1 MIYRIN
7 EIFNSLQGEGYNQ
20 GRQVT
25 FIRLSG
31 CNLKCSWCDTDHT
44 DNTPMSVKE
53 ILDKIDKYNC
63 RSVIITGGEPTIYNL
78 TPLLTALKENNY
90 WIGIESNGTNP
101 FSNYYHQLD
110 YIAVSPKGAFLSQK
124 VDEVRV
130 VNDNCTTEQLQQI
143 EHKIT
148 AINYYISP
156 KEENSNFNILNT
168 MQLIGKINTLSA
180 NHWSISLQLHKFA
193 DIR

>member
-53 ILDKIDKYNC
+53 ILDKIDKHNC
-63 RSVIITGGEPTIYNL
+63 RSVIITGGEPTTYNL
-78 TPLLTALKENNY
+78 TPLLTALNENNY

-130 VNDNCTTEQLQQI
+130 VNDNCTAEQLQQI

-148 AINYYISP
+148 ATNYYISP
-156 KEENSNFNILNT
+156 KEENNNFNILNT